1 MFTSLDAARGA
12 AKRLKAATDGMGRPQ
27 KLTRCQMVVATAC
40 GFNGWQHLA
49 KTLGTPH
56 EPGDARDKD
65 LALRRFGETMRPLL
79 PATLAS
85 DIPGL
90 FSATFGHGTG
100 AGSPDLDA
108 RLSTAVR
115 ELPPSPGFG
124 RGLPVFGLD
133 ALARQ
138 DGRIRTSSMPLAV
151 QDPAQGTVELEVAT
165 AEGTAD
171 TPMPVREVRAW
182 LRRDGETVG
191 FAQATLY
198 VPRGQAGVSLD
209 DATEIAD
216 MVSDADV
223 WVVRNLGR
231 SEGRD
236 VFRSGVAMLWWWEM
250 APSGRGA
257 GAGTAFL
264 RAVMADLK
272 RRHRGLGILALDP
285 DSPNGKPDF
294 ASLEGGAALLPVA
307 RRRFRTHVASLN
319 LAGCL
324 GPCGRLVLFDNARR
338 GSPMETMVAVGA
350 VASGGRAAEGLRGEA
365 EVMAGYVRNMGS
377 YAAQF
382 RPGPMPQPASRPK
395 PLQAGEFPADWSPF
409 SISMGGQVDPCPR
422 IAAHLPREL
431 REIVLVMEPPDLAF
445 RGLAGGPVVRSM
457 HLTFEN
463 GATLGMAR
471 DWFDP
476 MGVPAST
483 IQAMNQ
489 ECPAAPEAP
498 AWAKGDLMAVLSAN
512 LRLMVSSRPAAA
524 APIPC
529 LAVATLDPGRPLA
542 CQAHVIG
549 WPGPKQGA
557 AFMRDLVAAFERQQ
571 AKALLATYRLA
582 RSVLSEGHMK
592 REMYYETW
600 HGKRVLRQRF
610 HATSWE
616 DPASLT
622 FRSICGKFSLTQPYV
637 SCAAHES
644 FGDRLSST
652 VAAFMRQ
659 AVEETLTA
667 HPEVTREL
675 GRTLGSQGG
684 IPGLVEA
691 AVFLPGVWAKWADA
705 VGGLVDAMQN
715 EPLTEL
721 ATLADKARQ
730 ARDEP
735 TG

>member
-1 MFTSLDAARGA
+1 MFTSLDAARSA
-12 AKRLKAATDGMGRPQ
+12 AKRLKAATDGMGRPR
-27 KLTRCQMVVATAC
+27 KLTRCQAVVATAC

-65 LALRRFGETMRPLL
+65 RALRRFGETIRPLL
-79 PATLAS
+79 PATPAS

-90 FSATFGHGTG
+90 FSTTFGHGTG
-100 AGSPDLDA
+100 AGSPGLDA
-108 RLSTAVR
+108 RLSAAVR

-133 ALARQ
+133 ALARE
-138 DGRIRTSSMPLAV
+138 DGRIRTSSIPLAPH
-151 QDPAQGTVELEVAT
+151 DPAQGTVELEVAT

-182 LRRDGETVG
+182 LRRGGEMVG

-198 VPRGQAGVSLD
+198 VPRSRDGMSLD

-223 WVVRNLGR
+223 WAVRNLGR
-231 SEGRD
+231 SEGRN

-250 APSGRGA
+250 APSERGRGT
-257 GAGTAFL
+257 GPAFL
-264 RAVMADLK
+264 LAVVADLK
-272 RRHRGLGILALDP
+272 RWHRGLGILALDP
-285 DSPNGKPDF
+285 DCPNGKPDF
-294 ASLEGGAALLPVA
+294 ASLQGGAALLPVA
-307 RRRFRTHVASLN
+307 RRRFRSHVASLD

-324 GPCGRLVLFDNARR
+324 GPHGRLVLFDNARR
-338 GSPMETMVAVGA
+338 GGPMETMVAVGA

-382 RPGPMPQPASRPK
+382 RPGLMPQPASRPK
-395 PLQAGEFPADWSPF
+395 PLQAGEFPAGWSPF
-409 SISMGGQVDPCPR
+409 SIAMGGQVDPYPR

-463 GATLGMAR
+463 GATLGMGR

-483 IQAMNQ
+483 IQTLNQ

-529 LAVATLDPGRPLA
+529 LAVATLDPGRLPA
-542 CQAHVIG
+542 CQAHVVG

-557 AFMRDLVAAFERQQ
+557 AFVRDLVAAFERQQ
-571 AKALLATYRLA
+571 AEALLATYRLA
-582 RSVLSEGHMK
+582 QSVLSSLHDSEAS
-592 REMYYETW
+592 
-600 HGKRVLRQRF
+600 QR
-610 HATSWE
+610 
-616 DPASLT
+616 P
-622 FRSICGKFSLTQPYV
+622 
-637 SCAAHES
+637 
-644 FGDRLSST
+644 
-652 VAAFMRQ
+652 
-659 AVEETLTA
+659 
-667 HPEVTREL
+667 
-675 GRTLGSQGG
+675 
-684 IPGLVEA
+684 
-691 AVFLPGVWAKWADA
+691 
-705 VGGLVDAMQN
+705 
-715 EPLTEL
+715 
-721 ATLADKARQ
+721 
-730 ARDEP
+730 
-735 TG
+735 

>member
-27 KLTRCQMVVATAC
+27 KLTRCQAVVATAC

-79 PATLAS
+79 PPTLAS
-85 DIPGL
+85 DIPCL
-90 FSATFGHGTG
+90 FSATFGHGTC

-108 RLSTAVR
+108 RLSAAVR

-133 ALARQ
+133 ALARK
-138 DGRIRTSSMPLAV
+138 DGCIRTSSMPLAAH
-151 QDPAQGTVELEVAT
+151 DPAQGTVELEVAT

-182 LRRDGETVG
+182 LRRNGETVG

-198 VPRGQAGVSLD
+198 LPRGRDGVSLD

-216 MVSDADV
+216 MVSDADI
-223 WVVRNLGR
+223 WAVRNLGR
-231 SEGRD
+231 SEGQD

-250 APSGRGA
+250 APSDRGR

-294 ASLEGGAALLPVA
+294 ASLEGGAALLPIA
-307 RRRFRTHVASLN
+307 RRRLRSHVASLD

-324 GPCGRLVLFDNARR
+324 GPRGRVVLFDNARR
-338 GSPMETMVAVGA
+338 GGPMETMMAVGA

-365 EVMAGYVRNMGS
+365 EVMAAYVRNMGR

-382 RPGPMPQPASRPK
+382 RPGPMPRPTSRPK
-395 PLQAGEFPADWSPF
+395 PLQAGEFPAGWSPF
-409 SISMGGQVDPCPR
+409 SIAMGGQVDPYPQ
-422 IAAHLPREL
+422 IATHLPREL
-431 REIVLVMEPPDLAF
+431 REIVLIMEPPDLAF

-463 GATLGMAR
+463 GTTLGMGR

-483 IQAMNQ
+483 IQAINLD
-489 ECPAAPEAP
+489 CPVAPEAP

-529 LAVATLDPGRPLA
+529 LVVATLDPDRPLA

-549 WPGPKQGA
+549 WPGAKQGA

-571 AKALLATYRLA
+571 AAALLATYRLA
-582 RSVLSEGHMK
+582 RSVLAEGHMK

-600 HGKRVLRQRF
+600 HGERVLRQRF
-610 HATSWE
+610 RATPWE
-616 DPASLT
+616 DPSSLT
-622 FRSICGKFSLTQPYV
+622 FQSIGGKLSPTQPYG

-659 AVEETLTA
+659 AVEETLAA
-667 HPEVTREL
+667 HPAVTMEL
-675 GRTLGSQGG
+675 GRTLGTRDG
-684 IPGLVEA
+684 IPDPVEA
-691 AVFLPGVWAKWADA
+691 AVFLPGVWARWVDALASTVDA
-705 VGGLVDAMQN
+705 VQDKSLTQLSLLASLRERDAGQCS
-715 EPLTEL
+715 
-721 ATLADKARQ
+721 
-730 ARDEP
+730 
-735 TG
+735 

>member
-12 AKRLKAATDGMGRPQ
+12 AKRLKAATDGVGRPQ
-27 KLTRCQMVVATAC
+27 KLTRCQAVVAIAC

-79 PATLAS
+79 PATPAS

-100 AGSPDLDA
+100 AGSPGLDA
-108 RLSTAVR
+108 WLSAAVR

-133 ALARQ
+133 VLASK
-138 DGRIRTSSMPLAV
+138 DGRIRTSCIPLAP
-151 QDPAQGTVELEVAT
+151 QDPAQGAVELEVAT

-198 VPRGQAGVSLD
+198 LPRGRDGVSLD
-209 DATEIAD
+209 DATAIAD

-223 WVVRNLGR
+223 WAVRNLGR
-231 SEGRD
+231 TEEHD

-250 APSGRGA
+250 APSDRGRGA
-257 GAGTAFL
+257 GAAFL
-264 RAVMADLK
+264 RVVAADLK

-285 DSPNGKPDF
+285 DCPDGKPDF

-307 RRRFRTHVASLN
+307 RRRLRSHLASLD

-324 GPCGRLVLFDNARR
+324 GPRGRLVRFDNARR
-338 GSPMETMVAVGA
+338 GGPMETMMAVGA
-350 VASGGRAAEGLRGEA
+350 VAMGGRAAEGLRGEA
-365 EVMAGYVRNMGS
+365 EVSAAYARTVSN

-382 RPGPMPQPASRPK
+382 LPGGLPQPASRPK
-395 PLQAGEFPADWSPF
+395 PLQAGEFPEGWSPF
-409 SISMGGQVDPCPR
+409 LIAMGGQVNPYPW

-463 GATLGMAR
+463 GATLGMGR

-476 MGVPAST
+476 LGVPAST

-489 ECPAAPEAP
+489 DCPAAAEALSWP
-498 AWAKGDLMAVLSAN
+498 KGDLMAVLSAN
-512 LRLMVSSRPAAA
+512 LRLMVSNRPAAA

-549 WPGPKQGA
+549 WPGPKRGA
-557 AFMRDLVAAFERQQ
+557 AFMRDLAAAFERQQ
-571 AKALLATYRLA
+571 AEALLATYRLA

-592 REMYYETW
+592 REM
-600 HGKRVLRQRF
+600 
-610 HATSWE
+610 
-616 DPASLT
+616 
-622 FRSICGKFSLTQPYV
+622 
-637 SCAAHES
+637 
-644 FGDRLSST
+644 
-652 VAAFMRQ
+652 
-659 AVEETLTA
+659 
-667 HPEVTREL
+667 
-675 GRTLGSQGG
+675 
-684 IPGLVEA
+684 
-691 AVFLPGVWAKWADA
+691 
-705 VGGLVDAMQN
+705 
-715 EPLTEL
+715 
-721 ATLADKARQ
+721 
-730 ARDEP
+730 
-735 TG
+735 

>member
-1 MFTSLDAARGA
+1 MFTSLDAARSA
-12 AKRLKAATDGMGRPQ
+12 AKRLKAATDRMGRPQ
-27 KLTRCQMVVATAC
+27 KLTRCQAVVATAC

-56 EPGDARDKD
+56 EPGDARDQD
-65 LALRRFGETMRPLL
+65 LALRRFGEAMRPLL
-79 PATLAS
+79 PVTPAS

-100 AGSPDLDA
+100 TGSPGLDA
-108 RLSTAVR
+108 RLSAAVR

-124 RGLPVFGLD
+124 RGLSVFGFD
-133 ALARQ
+133 SLARE
-138 DGRIRTSSMPLAV
+138 DGRIRTSSIPLAA
-151 QDPAQGTVELEVAT
+151 QDPAQGVVELEIAT
-165 AEGTAD
+165 ADGTEN

-182 LRRDGETVG
+182 LRRDGQTVG

-198 VPRGQAGVSLD
+198 VPRGRDGVSLD

-223 WVVRNLGR
+223 WAVRNLGR

-236 VFRSGVAMLWWWEM
+236 IFRSGVAMLWWWEM
-250 APSGRGA
+250 APSHRGRGV
-257 GAGTAFL
+257 GTAFL
-264 RAVMADLK
+264 RAVAADLK

-285 DSPNGKPDF
+285 DCPNGKPDF
-294 ASLEGGAALLPVA
+294 AFLEGGAALLPVA
-307 RRRFRTHVASLN
+307 RRRFRSHVALLD

-324 GPCGRLVLFDNARR
+324 GPRGRLVLFDNARR
-338 GSPMETMVAVGA
+338 GGPMETMVAVGA
-350 VASGGRAAEGLRGEA
+350 VASGGKAAEGLRGEA
-365 EVMAGYVRNMGS
+365 EVIASHARRISN

-382 RPGPMPQPASRPK
+382 RPGAMPQPASRPK
-395 PLQAGEFPADWSPF
+395 PLQAGEFPEGWSPF
-409 SISMGGQVDPCPR
+409 SIALGGQVDPYPR

-463 GATLGMAR
+463 GATFGMGR

-483 IQAMNQ
+483 IEAMNH
-489 ECPAAPEAP
+489 ECPSAPEAP
-498 AWAKGDLMAVLSAN
+498 SWAKGDLMAVLSAN
-512 LRLMVSSRPAAA
+512 LRLMVSNRRAAA

-529 LAVATLDPGRPLA
+529 LAVATLDPGRPMA
-542 CQAHVIG
+542 CQAHVVG
-549 WPGPKQGA
+549 WPGAKQGA

-571 AKALLATYRLA
+571 AAALLATYRLA
-582 RSVLSEGHMK
+582 RSVLAEEHMK
-592 REMYYETW
+592 REMYYEAR
-600 HGKRVLRQRF
+600 HGERVLRQRF
-610 HATSWE
+610 RATPWE
-616 DPASLT
+616 DPSSLT
-622 FRSICGKFSLTQPYV
+622 FQSIGGKLSPTQPYG

-667 HPEVTREL
+667 HPGIATEL
-675 GRTLGSQGG
+675 GRILGPRDG
-684 IPGLVEA
+684 IPGPVEA

-705 VGGLVDAMQN
+705 VGVVVSAVQDEL
-715 EPLTEL
+715 LTEL
-721 ATLADKARQ
+721 ALCGGQ
-730 ARDEP
+730 AAEP
-735 TG
+735 

>member
-27 KLTRCQMVVATAC
+27 KLTRCQAVVATAC

-49 KTLGTPH
+49 KTLGTLH
-56 EPGDARDKD
+56 EPGGARDKD

-100 AGSPDLDA
+100 AGSPGLDA
-108 RLSTAVR
+108 WLSAAVR

-124 RGLPVFGLD
+124 RGLPVFGFD

-138 DGRIRTSSMPLAV
+138 DGRIRTSSIPLATH
-151 QDPAQGTVELEVAT
+151 DPAQGTVELEVAT

-171 TPMPVREVRAW
+171 TLMPVREVRAW
-182 LRRDGETVG
+182 LHRDGETVG
-191 FAQATLY
+191 FVQATLY
-198 VPRGQAGVSLD
+198 VPRGRAGVSLD
-209 DATEIAD
+209 EATEIAD
-216 MVSDADV
+216 MVSDADG
-223 WVVRNLGR
+223 WAVRNLGR

-250 APSGRGA
+250 APSHRGR

-264 RAVMADLK
+264 RTVMADLK

-307 RRRFRTHVASLN
+307 RRRFRSHVASLD

-324 GPCGRLVLFDNARR
+324 GPRGCLVLFDNARR
-338 GSPMETMVAVGA
+338 GGPMETMMAVGA
-350 VASGGRAAEGLRGEA
+350 VASGGRAAEGLRGEVEA
-365 EVMAGYVRNMGS
+365 MASHARNMGS

-395 PLQAGEFPADWSPF
+395 PLQAGEFPAGWSPF
-409 SISMGGQVDPCPR
+409 SVAMGGQVDPYPR
-422 IAAHLPREL
+422 IAAYLPRDV
-431 REIVLVMEPPDLAF
+431 REIVLVMESPDLAF

-463 GATLGMAR
+463 GATLGMGR

-489 ECPAAPEAP
+489 ECPSAPEAP

-512 LRLMVSSRPAAA
+512 LRLMVSNRPAAA

-529 LAVATLDPGRPLA
+529 LAVATLDPGRPMT
-542 CQAHVIG
+542 CQAHVVG
-549 WPGPKQGA
+549 WPGAKEGA

-571 AKALLATYRLA
+571 SAALLATKRHA
-582 RSVLSEGHMK
+582 PSVLSEGPMK
-592 REMYYETW
+592 RE
-600 HGKRVLRQRF
+600 
-610 HATSWE
+610 
-616 DPASLT
+616 
-622 FRSICGKFSLTQPYV
+622 I
-637 SCAAHES
+637 
-644 FGDRLSST
+644 
-652 VAAFMRQ
+652 
-659 AVEETLTA
+659 
-667 HPEVTREL
+667 
-675 GRTLGSQGG
+675 
-684 IPGLVEA
+684 
-691 AVFLPGVWAKWADA
+691 
-705 VGGLVDAMQN
+705 
-715 EPLTEL
+715 
-721 ATLADKARQ
+721 
-730 ARDEP
+730 
-735 TG
+735 

>member
-27 KLTRCQMVVATAC
+27 KLTRCQAIVATAC

-56 EPGDARDKD
+56 EPGDTRDKD
-65 LALRRFGETMRPLL
+65 RALRRFGETMRPLL
-79 PATLAS
+79 PPTPAS

-90 FSATFGHGTG
+90 FSATFGHGAG
-100 AGSPDLDA
+100 AGAPGLDA
-108 RLSTAVR
+108 RLSAAVR
-115 ELPPSPGFG
+115 KLPPSPGFG

-138 DGRIRTSSMPLAV
+138 DGRIRTSSIPLAAH
-151 QDPAQGTVELEVAT
+151 DPAQGTLELEIAT

-182 LRRDGETVG
+182 LRGDGEMLG

-198 VPRGQAGVSLD
+198 LPRGRGGVSLD
-209 DATEIAD
+209 EATEIAD

-223 WVVRNLGR
+223 WAVRNLGR
-231 SEGRD
+231 AEGRD

-250 APSGRGA
+250 APSHRGRGA
-257 GAGTAFL
+257 GTALL
-264 RAVMADLK
+264 RAVAADLK

-285 DSPNGKPDF
+285 DSPDGKPDF
-294 ASLEGGAALLPVA
+294 ASLAGGASLLPVA
-307 RRRFRTHVASLN
+307 RRKFRSHVASLD

-324 GPCGRLVLFDNARR
+324 GPRGRLVLFDNARR
-338 GSPMETMVAVGA
+338 GGPMETIAAVGA
-350 VASGGRAAEGLRGEA
+350 VAAGGRAAEGLRGEA
-365 EVMAGYVRNMGS
+365 QLIASHVRRIAAQ
-377 YAAQF
+377 AAQF
-382 RPGPMPQPASRPK
+382 RPGPMPPPASRPK
-395 PLQAGEFPADWSPF
+395 PLQAGEFPEGWSPF
-409 SISMGGQVDPCPR
+409 SIALGGQVDPYPG

-445 RGLAGGPVVRSM
+445 RGLAGGPVVKSM

-463 GATLGMAR
+463 GATLGMGR

-476 MGVPAST
+476 MGSPVST

-489 ECPAAPEAP
+489 ECPSAPEAP

-512 LRLMVSSRPAAA
+512 LRLMVSNRRAAA

-529 LAVATLDPGRPLA
+529 LAVATLDPGRPPA
-542 CQAHVIG
+542 CRAHVIG
-549 WPGPKQGA
+549 WPGAKQGA
-557 AFMRDLVAAFERQQ
+557 AFMRDLVAAFERQRS
-571 AKALLATYRLA
+571 AALLASYRLA
-582 RSVLSEGHMK
+582 RSVLSEGYMK
-592 REMYYETW
+592 REIYYETW
-600 HGKRVLRQRF
+600 HGERVLRQRF
-610 HATSWE
+610 RATPWE

-622 FRSICGKFSLTQPYV
+622 FQSIAGKLSPTQPYGG
-637 SCAAHES
+637 CAAHES
-644 FGDRLSST
+644 FGDRLTST
-652 VAAFMRQ
+652 VAAFLRQ
-659 AVEETLTA
+659 AVEETLAA
-667 HPEVTREL
+667 HPGITMEL
-675 GRTLGSQGG
+675 GRVLGSRNG

-705 VGGLVDAMQN
+705 VDVVVSAVQDESLMQIS
-715 EPLTEL
+715 LL
-721 ATLADKARQ
+721 DRS
-730 ARDEP
+730 
-735 TG
+735 G

>member
-1 MFTSLDAARGA
+1 MFTSLDAARSA

-27 KLTRCQMVVATAC
+27 KLTRCQAIVAVAC

-65 LALRRFGETMRPLL
+65 RALRRFDETMRPLL
-79 PATLAS
+79 PATPAS

-100 AGSPDLDA
+100 AGSPGLDA
-108 RLSTAVR
+108 RLSAAVR

-124 RGLPVFGLD
+124 HGLSVFGFD
-133 ALARQ
+133 SPARE
-138 DGRIRTSSMPLAV
+138 DGRIRTSSMPLAA

-165 AEGTAD
+165 ADGTED

-182 LRRDGETVG
+182 LRRDGQTVG

-198 VPRGQAGVSLD
+198 LPRGRGGVSLD

-223 WVVRNLGR
+223 WAVRNLGR

-250 APSGRGA
+250 APSDRGR

-264 RAVMADLK
+264 RTVAADLK

-285 DSPNGKPDF
+285 DCPNGKPDF

-307 RRRFRTHVASLN
+307 RRRFRSHVASLD

-324 GPCGRLVLFDNARR
+324 GPRGRLALFDNARR
-338 GSPMETMVAVGA
+338 GGPMETMMAVGA
-350 VASGGRAAEGLRGEA
+350 VASGGKAAEGLRGE
-365 EVMAGYVRNMGS
+365 EELMASHARSISN

-382 RPGPMPQPASRPK
+382 RPGAMPQPASRTK
-395 PLQAGEFPADWSPF
+395 PLQAGEFPEGWSPF
-409 SISMGGQVDPCPR
+409 SVAMGGQVDPYPR
-422 IAAHLPREL
+422 IAAHLPREV

-463 GATLGMAR
+463 GATLGMGR

-483 IQAMNQ
+483 IQALNQ
-489 ECPAAPEAP
+489 ECPMAPEAP
-498 AWAKGDLMAVLSAN
+498 SWPKGELMAVLSAN
-512 LRLMVSSRPAAA
+512 LRLMVSNRPAAA
-524 APIPC
+524 APVPC
-529 LAVATLDPGRPLA
+529 LAVATLDLGRPMA
-542 CQAHVIG
+542 CEAHVIG
-549 WPGPKQGA
+549 WPGAKQGA
-557 AFMRDLVAAFERQQ
+557 AFMRDLAAAFERQQ
-571 AKALLATYRLA
+571 AAALLATYRLA

-592 REMYYETW
+592 REMYHEVC
-600 HGKRVLRQRF
+600 HGERVLRQRF
-610 HATSWE
+610 HATPWE
-616 DPASLT
+616 NPSSLT
-622 FRSICGKFSLTQPYV
+622 FQSIGGKLSPTQPYG

-659 AVEETLTA
+659 AVEETLMA
-667 HPEVTREL
+667 HPGIATEL
-675 GRTLGSQGG
+675 GRSLGPRDG
-684 IPGLVEA
+684 IPSPVEA
-691 AVFLPGVWAKWADA
+691 AVFLPGVWARWADA
-705 VGGLVDAMQN
+705 VDVVVSAVQGEL
-715 EPLTEL
+715 LTKL
-721 ATLADKARQ
+721 ASLADK
-730 ARDEP
+730 
-735 TG
+735 GG